1 MFEVLWRVV
10 AVFGNNRIARVPPP
24 PGYFEELRRI
34 LDTINLSTQVL
45 GKLLKFNKGP
55 PLPGVEGALVFGQRN
70 YTRKSLIQVN

>member
-1 MFEVLWRVV
+1 MFEVLWRVA

-55 PLPGVEGALVFGQRN
+55 PPSRSGGGIGFWAKELH
-70 YTRKSLIQVN
+70 T